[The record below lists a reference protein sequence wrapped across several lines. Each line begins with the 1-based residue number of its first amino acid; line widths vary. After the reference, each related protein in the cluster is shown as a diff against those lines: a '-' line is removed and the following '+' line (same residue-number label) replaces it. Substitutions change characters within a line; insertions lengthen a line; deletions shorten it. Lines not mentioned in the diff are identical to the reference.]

1 MQRRQDGATIVDKC
15 AAIRAERPRQPRK
28 HAGRVVDGVDP
39 TVWTPSEL
47 KSNRCEGRLA
57 PSTVVDA
64 HPRVGPLEGE
74 PASHKLVKIGH
85 VRLGRLLDHAY
96 DLP

>member
-1 MQRRQDGATIVDKC
+1 VRSEAGAFYC
-15 AAIRAERPRQPRK
+15 S
-28 HAGRVVDGVDP
+28 GR
-39 TVWTPSEL
+39 TPQS
-47 KSNRCEGRLA
+47 
-57 PSTVVDA
+57 
-64 HPRVGPLEGE
+64 GPLEGE